1 MVPEDAIL
9 GTFGDRI
16 RALRKRKGLSQKVLA
31 DSIGTRES
39 TISRYENDRRTYQW
53 DSLIKLADALDTSVD
68 YLLGR
73 TTVSVPVDRLVSDGD
88 ASDGRRPFLE
98 AYSSLRP
105 DAQNLLMERAM
116 TLYEVQSKDEN
127 DE

>member
-1 MVPEDAIL
+1 M

-16 RALRKRKGLSQKVLA
+16 RTLRKRKGMTQKALA
-31 DSIGTRES
+31 DRIGMRES
-39 TISRYENDRRTYQW
+39 TVSRYENDKRVYRW
-53 DSLIKLADALDTSVD
+53 DGLVELADALDTSVD

-73 TTVSVPVDRLVSDGD
+73 TTVSLPVNRLVSEEN
-88 ASDGRRPFLE
+88 ASGGETSFLK

-105 DAQNLLMERAM
+105 HDQNLLMERLM
-116 TLYEVQSKDEN
+116 TLYEVQNRDKN